1 MNHNS
6 LYKAFEDDFYIGAA
20 VSPGILKAQGDFIR
34 QHFNSITAENQMK
47 FEALEPQR
55 GQFQFEEADCMA
67 EFAKIHHMKM
77 RGHTLVWHQQ
87 TPDWVFTNPDGS
99 EVSREVLLSTM
110 EEHIKAV
117 VSRYKESIYCWDV
130 VNEAIDDSQG
140 YLRNSKWL
148 KIIGKDYIT
157 QAFEMA
163 HHYAPDAVL
172 FYNDYNAIVPEKR
185 DRIYRLLK
193 HLTTHKVPIHG
204 MGIQGHWN
212 IHWPSEDDIRRAIEL
227 YASLGLQIQITELDL
242 SMYEFK
248 DNRCDLTTP
257 TQEMISLQEQRYE
270 SIFRIFEAYKEVITG
285 VTFWGVADDHTW
297 LDDFPIANRKNWP
310 FLFDMNHEPKESY
323 YKVIGIK

>member
-1 MNHNS
+1 
-6 LYKAFEDDFYIGAA
+6 
-20 VSPGILKAQGDFIR
+20 
-34 QHFNSITAENQMK
+34 
-47 FEALEPQR
+47 
-55 GQFQFEEADCMA
+55 
-67 EFAKIHHMKM
+67 
-77 RGHTLVWHQQ
+77 
-87 TPDWVFTNPDGS
+87 
-99 EVSREVLLSTM
+99 
-110 EEHIKAV
+110 
-117 VSRYKESIYCWDV
+117 
-130 VNEAIDDSQG
+130 
-140 YLRNSKWL
+140 
-148 KIIGKDYIT
+148 
-157 QAFEMA
+157 
-163 HHYAPDAVL
+163 
-172 FYNDYNAIVPEKR
+172 
-185 DRIYRLLK
+185 
-193 HLTTHKVPIHG
+193 